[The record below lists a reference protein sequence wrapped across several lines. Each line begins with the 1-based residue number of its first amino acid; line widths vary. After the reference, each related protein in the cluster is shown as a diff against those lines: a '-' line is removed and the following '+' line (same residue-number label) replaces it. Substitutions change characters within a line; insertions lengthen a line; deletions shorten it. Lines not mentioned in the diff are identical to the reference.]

1 MKKKHQFIHYFLHD
15 MKFKNKFMITHLFLV
30 LVPTL
35 FVLVLL
41 YGRLSHII
49 TTNTIASEQALV
61 SQTASTL
68 EATVNQIEMA
78 MNTILS
84 NPLLSKASFSE
95 ELYVSLSRE
104 PEQTDAKELYGN
116 IRAILEQDFITAI
129 RIYLPEKPEDM
140 MGSSDFPDV
149 VDFCDSITGSYWHGI
164 FDGSPQTSSLYCP
177 SFYLTDAEINNLGS
191 LAYICKLNNIVSPK
205 GEFCYIAIYFSADY
219 LQDILLRNLTKN
231 SGMYYL
237 INSRN
242 SIVTSSDL
250 RLTGT
255 YFMRYETI
263 PSVIGSR
270 QEFSTVK
277 VLEENLYMGYRD
289 IGRTDWRLVSAIP
302 VKDVIADSRKVLLS
316 TLALYLIFIA
326 MAGGT
331 ALLFSQSIARRLSL
345 VVDKMNEQ
353 RSLPPVRFEGE
364 ADKDEIGQLV
374 YNYNLMVDRIH
385 QLMTEQRET
394 AEKLKV
400 SEANALQAQ
409 INPHFLYNMLDMI
422 NWLALDGKQKEV
434 SLAVQT
440 LSKFYKL
447 TLSKKNIMIPIG
459 KELQHVELYVR
470 LQNMLYEDKISFIID
485 VPDDILDYE
494 IPKLVLQPIVENSIQ
509 HGIFEKKSMEGTIV
523 IMAWMEEGD
532 IIFVVSDDGAGIR
545 PEKLPHILMGEGQ
558 GGGSNIGIY
567 NTHLRLQL
575 LYNERYGLHY
585 ESVYGEG
592 TEVTIRIPAE
602 PKKVHENEK

>member
-1 MKKKHQFIHYFLHD
+1 MKRRHHFIHFFLHD
-15 MKFKNKFMITHLFLV
+15 MKFKHKFMITHLFLV

-35 FVLVLL
+35 FVLVFL

-84 NPLLSKASFSE
+84 NPLLSKTSFSE
-95 ELYVSLSRE
+95 ELYASLSRE

-129 RIYLPEKPEDM
+129 RIYLPEDAEDM
-140 MGSSDFPDV
+140 MDSYDLPDTV
-149 VDFCDSITGSYWHGI
+149 ASCDSITGSYWHGI
-164 FDGSPQTSSLYCP
+164 FDGSPQTRFLYCP
-177 SFYLTDAEINNLGS
+177 GFYLTDAEIDNLGS
-191 LAYICKLNNIVSPK
+191 LAYICKLNNIVSPE
-205 GEFCYIAIYFSADY
+205 GEYCYIAIYFSADY

-242 SIVTSSDL
+242 SVVTSSDP
-250 RLTGT
+250 RLAGT
-255 YFMRYETI
+255 YFMRYENI
-263 PSVIGSR
+263 PNVIGSR

-289 IGRTDWRLVSAIP
+289 IGHTDWRLVSAIP
-302 VKDVIADSRKVLLS
+302 VKDVIADSRRVLLS

-331 ALLFSQSIARRLSL
+331 ALLFSQSIAKRLSL

-353 RSLPPVRFEGE
+353 RSLSPVRFEGE

-374 YNYNLMVDRIH
+374 YNYNLMVDRIQ
-385 QLMTEQRET
+385 QLMTEQREI

-400 SEANALQAQ
+400 SEVNALQAQ

-459 KELQHVELYVR
+459 KELQHVELYVQ
-470 LQNMLYEDKISFIID
+470 LQNMRYEDKISFIID

-509 HGIFEKKSMEGTIV
+509 HGIFEKESMEGTIV

-532 IIFVVSDDGAGIR
+532 IIFVISDDGVGIR
-545 PEKLPHILMGEGQ
+545 PEKLPHILTGEGQ

-575 LYNERYGLHY
+575 IYNEKYGLHY

-592 TEVTIRIPAE
+592 TEVTIRIPADS
-602 PKKVHENEK
+602 KKIHEN

>member
-1 MKKKHQFIHYFLHD
+1 MKRRYRFIHFFLHD
-15 MKFKNKFMITHLFLV
+15 MKFKHKFMLTHLFLV

-35 FVLVLL
+35 FVLVFV

-78 MNTILS
+78 MDTILS
-84 NPLLSKASFSE
+84 GPLLSKASFGE
-95 ELYVSLSRE
+95 EFYASLSRE
-104 PEQTDAKELYGN
+104 PEQTEAKELYGYIN
-116 IRAILEQDFITAI
+116 AVLEQNFITAI
-129 RIYLPEKPEDM
+129 RIYLPEGREDIA
-140 MGSSDFPDV
+140 GSYDFPDT

-164 FDGSPQTSSLYCP
+164 FDGSPQTVSLYCP
-177 SFYLTDAEINNLGS
+177 DFYLTDAETENLGS
-191 LAYICKLNNIVSPK
+191 LAYIRKLNNIVSPER
-205 GEFCYIAIYFSADY
+205 EFCYIAIYFSENY
-219 LQDILLRNLTKN
+219 LQDILRENLTETG
-231 SGMYYL
+231 SMYYL

-242 SIVTSSDL
+242 SIVTSSDQ
-250 RLTGT
+250 RLAGT

-263 PSVIGSR
+263 PDVIGSR
-270 QEFSTVK
+270 QDFSEVK
-277 VLEENLYMGYRD
+277 ILEENLYMGYRD

-302 VKDVIADSRKVLLS
+302 VRNVISDSRKVLLS
-316 TLALYLIFIA
+316 TLAVYLIFIA

-345 VVDKMNEQ
+345 VVEKMNEQ
-353 RSLPPVRFEGE
+353 RSFSPMRFEGE
-364 ADKDEIGQLV
+364 ADRDEIGQLV

-385 QLMTEQRET
+385 QLMTEQREI

-400 SEANALQAQ
+400 SEVNALQAQ

-422 NWLALDGKQKEV
+422 NWLALGGKQKEV

-447 TLSKKNIMIPIG
+447 TLSKKNIMIPIR

-470 LQNMLYEDKISFIID
+470 LQNMRYEDKISFIID

-509 HGIFEKKSMEGTIV
+509 HGIFEKESMEGTIV
-523 IMAWMEEGD
+523 IMAWMEDGD
-532 IIFVVSDDGAGIR
+532 IIFVVSDDGVGIR
-545 PEKLPHILMGEGQ
+545 PEKLPCILTGDGQ

-575 LYNERYGLHY
+575 IYNEKYGLHY

-592 TEVTIRIPAE
+592 TEVTIRIPAQSG
-602 PKKVHENEK
+602 

>member
-1 MKKKHQFIHYFLHD
+1 
-15 MKFKNKFMITHLFLV
+15 MITHLFLV

-35 FVLVLL
+35 FVLIFL

-68 EATVNQIEMA
+68 EATVNQVEMA

-84 NPLLSKASFSE
+84 NPLLSKATFSE
-95 ELYVSLSRE
+95 NLYSSLSRE
-104 PEQTDAKELYGN
+104 SEQTDAKELYGN
-116 IRAILEQDFITAI
+116 ISAILDQDFITAI
-129 RIYLPEKPEDM
+129 RIYLPEEPDIA
-140 MGSSDFPDV
+140 GNYDFPETV
-149 VDFCDSITGSYWHGI
+149 AFCDSITGSYWHGI
-164 FDGSPQTSSLYCP
+164 FDGSPQTGSLYCP
-177 SFYLTDAEINNLGS
+177 GFYLTDAEINELGS
-191 LAYICKLNNIVSPK
+191 LAYICKLNNIVSPE

-219 LQDILLRNLTKN
+219 LQDILLRNLTEN

-242 SIVTSSDL
+242 SVVTSSDL
-250 RLTGT
+250 RLAGT
-255 YFMRYETI
+255 YFMRYENI
-263 PSVIGSR
+263 PGVIGSR
-270 QEFSTVK
+270 QEFSTVRI
-277 VLEENLYMGYRD
+277 LEENLYMGYRD

-331 ALLFSQSIARRLSL
+331 ALLFSQSIAKRLSL

-353 RSLPPVRFEGE
+353 RSLSPVRFEGE
-364 ADKDEIGQLV
+364 ADRDEIGQLV
-374 YNYNLMVDRIH
+374 YNYNLMVDRIQ
-385 QLMTEQRET
+385 QLMTEQREI

-459 KELQHVELYVR
+459 KELQHVELYVQ
-470 LQNMLYEDKISFIID
+470 LQNMRYEDKISFIID

-509 HGIFEKKSMEGTIV
+509 HGIFEKESMEGTIV
-523 IMAWMEEGD
+523 IMAWMEEED
-532 IIFVVSDDGAGIR
+532 IVFVVSDDGVGIR
-545 PEKLPHILMGEGQ
+545 PEKLPRILAGEGQ

-575 LYNERYGLHY
+575 LYSEKYGLHY

-592 TEVTIRIPAE
+592 TEVTIRIPAG
-602 PKKVHENEK
+602 PKESA